1 MHTFKEVP
9 LFEKQKDSIYIFKT
23 IWFIEMKKKIKNIYD
38 TSRTKQLVRTQYPLS
53 TLPPTLTSPLS
64 KQKPV

>member
-1 MHTFKEVP
+1 
-9 LFEKQKDSIYIFKT
+9 
-23 IWFIEMKKKIKNIYD
+23 MKKKIKNIYD